1 MVAHRQSSEE
11 GVLLSRPAQRKAPTT
26 SASGTFPIGLGVPR
40 DALIHVPANTP
51 PDNPSPL
58 LIMLH
63 GAGASA
69 SDVLPM
75 VADCAERH
83 GVLTILPQS
92 RGATWD
98 MLQRGYGPDV
108 RLIDGALS
116 KVFQTYAV
124 DSHRIAIAGFSDGAS
139 YALSLGII
147 NGELFSDILAFSPG
161 FAAPSRATDAP
172 RIFISHG
179 REDPVLPVDRCGR
192 RIAAAV
198 EASGYDLDYR
208 EFIGGHV
215 VPTEMVAAAFD
226 RLIGRSGN

>member
-1 MVAHRQSSEE
+1 MAPRQSSED
-11 GVLLSRPAQRKAPTT
+11 GVLLSRPAQTKAATAR
-26 SASGTFPIGLGVPR
+26 ASGTFTIGLGVPR
-40 DALIHVPANTP
+40 DGFIHVPANTR
-51 PDNPSPL
+51 PDDALPL

-69 SDVLPM
+69 TDVLPM
-75 VADCAERH
+75 VVDCAERH
-83 GVLTILPQS
+83 GVLMILPQS

-98 MLQRGYGPDV
+98 MLRGGYGPDV
-108 RLIDGALS
+108 RLMDDALS

-124 DSHRIAIAGFSDGAS
+124 DAHRIAIAGFSDGAS

-179 REDPVLPVDRCGR
+179 REDPVLPIDRCGR
-192 RIAAAV
+192 RVAAAV

-208 EFIGGHV
+208 EFSGGHV
-215 VPTEMVAAAFD
+215 VPTGMVAAAFS
-226 RLIGRSGN
+226 RFLEGSGG